1 MRVLQLAPNPNQ
13 SLNRCAV
20 LKRVANERHV
30 SLIARVELNEFES
43 GEAAAHFDAGRLS
56 NARRTGDQSSAA
68 AFSRFSILGRG
79 GYVDQKEESEK
90 VLLEWFESQC
100 RSQLYR
106 FRMEDWLPMI
116 SSSVR
121 GAYFVVRRD
130 SSIGRALGVRLGR
143 AAGFA
148 A

>member
-1 MRVLQLAPNPNQ
+1 MSSNP
-13 SLNRCAV
+13 
-20 LKRVANERHV
+20 
-30 SLIARVELNEFES
+30 
-43 GEAAAHFDAGRLS
+43 
-56 NARRTGDQSSAA
+56 ARRQHTSTQVVFPMPGGPEIRAA
-68 AFSRFSILGRG
+68 RLLSLDFLFSDAEATSIRL
-79 GYVDQKEESEK
+79 EESEK

-130 SSIGRALGVRLGR
+130 SSTGRALGVRLGR